1 MGCNVSPQKSQSK
14 MKRRNLVN
22 SKTSHAINRLDRPNS
37 EMPRISSKQLNI
49 GFVLRNAHLTPDE
62 FCKIYIV
69 LCYGSRRR
77 LAYSSG
83 LSCKPADFN
92 SETGIIKGNP
102 DATRLLAAMKTKASE
117 CGSDMRLTGRAIDLQ
132 IIKAYSLDIEIEGIP
147 TVTECF
153 DRFWNEVIQVQL
165 KVGDIEP
172 STCRRL
178 KAWQGHLLS
187 FVLVRYGNRVALST
201 VTPADAQA
209 CLLWLRENKGHS
221 NDVAMRIVSHFKR
234 VLDFAVASE
243 WIQRNPFMMFRK
255 KMENKRQESLTI
267 KEVEAIQNVKFAS
280 DVLDQVRDIF
290 LFSCYTG
297 LAYMEGSKLT
307 PAHITDI
314 NGQHC
319 IIQVRDKIR
328 KRTNL
333 PSIVP
338 LGTEASEILE
348 RYRTHPVCLKK
359 GVCLPVQANQRVNAY
374 LKQIQQVAG
383 IKKRLTTHTARRT
396 FSTYYLNAGMPLTS
410 VSAMLGHSDTATTTR
425 HYTTVNPET
434 VVRDFQ
440 SIRDNKTKNG

>member
-1 MGCNVSPQKSQSK
+1 

-22 SKTSHAINRLDRPNS
+22 SKTSHAINRLDRQNS
-37 EMPRISSKQLNI
+37 EKPRISSKQLNI

-102 DATRLLAAMKTKASE
+102 DATRLLAAMKAKASE

-178 KAWQGHLLS
+178 KAWQGHLLA

-209 CLLWLRENKGHS
+209 CLLWLREKKGHS

-234 VLDFAVASE
+234 VLDFAVANE

-255 KMENKRQESLTI
+255 KMENKRQESLTVDELKAI
-267 KEVEAIQNVKFAS
+267 KELKFAS
-280 DVLDQVRDIF
+280 DVLEQVRDIF
-290 LFSCYTG
+290 VFSCLSG
-297 LAYMEGSKLT
+297 LAYNEVSKLT
-307 PAHITDI
+307 PAHITPV
-314 NGQHC
+314 NGKLC
-319 IIQVRDKIR
+319 IIQARDKTRR
-328 KRTNL
+328 KTNNAAC
-333 PSIVP
+333 VP
-338 LGTEASEILE
+338 LGYEALGILE
-348 RYRTHPVCLKK
+348 RYSTHPVCLKK

-374 LKQIQQVAG
+374 LKQVQHVAG
-383 IKKRLTTHTARRT
+383 IKKRLTTHVARRT
-396 FSTYYLNAGMPLTS
+396 YATHFINEGGAVAIL
-410 VSAMLGHSDTATTTR
+410 SASMAHSDISTTMR
-425 HYTTVNPET
+425 YYAKVSPEA
-434 VVRDFQ
+434 VVREFQ
-440 SIRDNKTKNG
+440 RIKTKNG